1 MPEII
6 VAWGACAISASLLAG
21 LLAGV
26 KNRDYAWWM
35 AWCFIVPP
43 LVLVLLL
50 MPRHRGPRPRPP
62 RLDEDDDRLG
72 I

>member
-6 VAWGACAISASLLAG
+6 VVWGFAAIICSAFAG

-26 KNRDYAWWM
+26 KNRDYSRWM
-35 AWCFIVPP
+35 AWCFVLPP

-50 MPRHRGPRPRPP
+50 MPTYKGPRPRPP
-62 RLDEDDDRLG
+62 SLDQDDRLD